1 MWAQQQ
7 MRGAVHL
14 LGKLLKSNYVLKK
27 KPKQNTNKN
36 MFCIL
41 FNYHIHTK
49 KLLSYIRCSAY
60 QMGNLQG

>member
-1 MWAQQQ
+1 MF
-7 MRGAVHL
+7 
-14 LGKLLKSNYVLKK
+14 KK
-27 KPKQNTNKN
+27 KNPKQNTNKN